1 MLAPHRRTQDTPQ
14 AGGGRTVLSLRV
26 RNHPGVMS
34 HVCGLFARR
43 AYNLEGILCMPV
55 DDGKESLIWL
65 SVGADSVLDQVIK
78 QLTKLHDVFEVRQE
92 GVDQAHF
99 QELERFFAGQ
109 LP

>member
-1 MLAPHRRTQDTPQ
+1 MLAPQHNEKKQDNGNSGHIILT
-14 AGGGRTVLSLRV
+14 LRV

-55 DDGKESLIWL
+55 GDTKESMMWL

-78 QLTKLHDVFEVRQE
+78 QLTKLHDVLEVRQQ
-92 GVDQAHF
+92 GVDREHF
-99 QELERFFAGQ
+99 HELERFFSAA
-109 LP
+109 